1 MLFAINPHGI
11 ATASGSSGVLAT
23 LNLNIN
29 KINSV
34 KITFFPI
41 ARLVITGS
49 QSETSEEL
57 SMLPAN

>member
-1 MLFAINPHGI
+1 MLFAIKPHGI
-11 ATASGSSGVLAT
+11 ATSSGTSGVSAT

-29 KINSV
+29 KINSA

-41 ARLVITGS
+41 ALLVITGS

-57 SMLPAN
+57 SILPAN